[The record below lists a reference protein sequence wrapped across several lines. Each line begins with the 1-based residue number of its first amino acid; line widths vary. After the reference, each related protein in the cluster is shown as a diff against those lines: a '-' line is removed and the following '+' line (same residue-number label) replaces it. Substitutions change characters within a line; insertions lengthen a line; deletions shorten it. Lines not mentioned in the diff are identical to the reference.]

1 LALVDIITPNETEAE
16 KLTGIRV
23 ENDDETRPKRRRH
36 CVKDPYCT
44 DYLRQSRCVGQRQ
57 RRRSRVPGFKVEA
70 VDTIAAGDTFNG
82 ALVTAL
88 LEGLRCLKRFVL
100 RMPLRLLR
108 LPVKVHSL
116 PFRGVKK

>member
-1 LALVDIITPNETEAE
+1 
-16 KLTGIRV
+16 
-23 ENDDETRPKRRRH
+23 
-36 CVKDPYCT
+36 
-44 DYLRQSRCVGQRQ
+44 
-57 RRRSRVPGFKVEA
+57 VPGFKVEA